1 LRYALEEVRRLLN
14 WIVLDVRVA
23 CAELERFEESDFSA
37 KSDKSE
43 KPGLIPTHGGYRTLK
58 RFQVAEIVYD
68 GTVIF
73 CH

>member
-1 LRYALEEVRRLLN
+1 M
-14 WIVLDVRVA
+14 A